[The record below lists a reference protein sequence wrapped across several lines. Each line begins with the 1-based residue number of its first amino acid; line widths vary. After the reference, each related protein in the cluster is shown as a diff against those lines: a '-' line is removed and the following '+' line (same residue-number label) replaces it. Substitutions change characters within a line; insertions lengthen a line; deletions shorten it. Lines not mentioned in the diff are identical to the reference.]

1 MNAPTEEPAETCPE
15 CQVGTLRPRSV
26 PYYAHLDGLLITVP
40 GFPAWVCDVCRHCEY
55 DEAALDD
62 LRAILGPNASLPE
75 DSSRQRRMP
84 PSDTPSWSIELN
96 PRGRT

>member
-1 MNAPTEEPAETCPE
+1 MAAPTVERAETCPE
-15 CQVGTLRPRSV
+15 CQVGSLRPRSV

-40 GFPAWVCDVCRHCEY
+40 DFPAWVCDVCHHCEY
-55 DEAALDD
+55 DGAALDD

-75 DSSRQRRMP
+75 DSTRQRRLP
-84 PSDTPSWSIELN
+84 PGDNPSWPIELN